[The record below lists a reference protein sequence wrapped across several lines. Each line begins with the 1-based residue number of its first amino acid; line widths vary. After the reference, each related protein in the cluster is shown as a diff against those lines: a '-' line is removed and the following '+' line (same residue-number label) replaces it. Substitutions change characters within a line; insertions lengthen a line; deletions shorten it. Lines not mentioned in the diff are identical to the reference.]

1 MVIGIIGGS
10 GSGKDTQAK
19 FLSKELGLP
28 AISTGQM
35 MRDGEKRGDTL
46 AVKAMEMANRGEWVD
61 NETVT
66 KIFINSLK
74 EKKITDGFIVTG
86 YPRFEEQIKSF
97 REIAAS
103 IDDEVSFVIHID
115 VPDEVLTQRMVSR
128 REATIKAGG
137 KPRDDETDEAIANR
151 IKAYHETIDPL
162 LEHYKKVG
170 KLINVDGTPSI
181 EKVREEILQKVNE
194 MLEN

>member
-19 FLSKELGLP
+19 FLSKKLGLP

-35 MRDGEKRGDTL
+35 MRDGEKRGDPL
-46 AVKAMEMANRGEWVD
+46 AIKAMEMANRGEWVD

-66 KIFINSLK
+66 KIFINSLR
-74 EKKITDGFIVTG
+74 EKNITNGFIVTG
-86 YPRFEEQIKSF
+86 YPRFEEQIESF
-97 REIAAS
+97 EEIAAS
-103 IDDEVSFVIHID
+103 IDDKVSFIIHID
-115 VPDEVLTQRMVSR
+115 VPDEVLNKRMVSR
-128 REATIKAGG
+128 REATIAAGG
-137 KPRDDETDEAIANR
+137 EPRDDETDEAIANR

-170 KLINVDGTPSI
+170 KLINIDGTPSI
-181 EKVREEILQKVNE
+181 EQVRKNLLEEVNKF
-194 MLEN
+194 L